1 MIVLLLA
8 QLVLLVD
15 EAPEPEDVKAG
26 WTAFV
31 VFALLIAAVAF
42 LGFSLTKHLRKAQ
55 AAEEA
60 GVYGSDGDAPDART
74 TNTGTPGTGTP
85 GSETPGSET
94 DAGSDAESEPHQ
106 AP

>member
-1 MIVLLLA
+1 MTVLLLA

-42 LGFSLTKHLRKAQ
+42 LGFSLTKHLRTAQ

-60 GVYGSDGDAPDART
+60 GVYGSDEDAPDG
-74 TNTGTPGTGTP
+74 GTPA
-85 GSETPGSET
+85 SET
-94 DAGSDAESEPHQ
+94 DSGSDAESERHQ

>member
-1 MIVLLLA
+1 MTVLLLA
-8 QLVLLVD
+8 RLVLLVD

-55 AAEEA
+55 GAEEA
-60 GVYGSDGDAPDART
+60 GVYGSDEDAPNDET
-74 TNTGTPGTGTP
+74 PGNETPGT
-85 GSETPGSET
+85 ETPDIET
-94 DAGSDAESEPHQ
+94 DSGSDAESERHQ

>member
-1 MIVLLLA
+1 MTVLLLA
-8 QLVLLVD
+8 RLVLLVD
-15 EAPEPEDVKAG
+15 ETPEPEDVKAG

-60 GVYGSDGDAPDART
+60 GVYGSDEDAEDAGDA
-74 TNTGTPGTGTP
+74 
-85 GSETPGSET
+85 ETP
-94 DAGSDAESEPHQ
+94 DPESEPHQ